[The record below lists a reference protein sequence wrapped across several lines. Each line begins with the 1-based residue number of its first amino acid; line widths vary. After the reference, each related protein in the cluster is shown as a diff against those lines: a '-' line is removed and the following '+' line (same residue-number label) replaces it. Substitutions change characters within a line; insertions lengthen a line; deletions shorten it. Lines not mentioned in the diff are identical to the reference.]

1 MRRPRSAE
9 PAVESPSLESPSLG
23 SRSAAPSAGPTA
35 RLAAL
40 PRSWIAALLLVAAL
54 NLAVVAAVTAAHAT
68 QARTAGFAP
77 LVAALDGADLV
88 RGGALVHGAAVRTG
102 EEHTLLVD
110 PSAAAGTADGFDTRL
125 ALVLAGDGIAIVD
138 GDQRWTIPYDADDG
152 ALTAGELVALLAG
165 WNAAQRVPALAFAVL
180 TGLLTTAL
188 SAAVLALGVRFAG
201 RGTITARAALAWWS
215 VALAGTGVVA
225 ATAVLVTDGA
235 VGRTAALAST
245 LVAATLAF
253 CLLALADVRRRMTG
267 AGALGVRS
275 APPHLPRLALLTR
288 RTLTPRR
295 HTPAGASTR
304 R

>member
-1 MRRPRSAE
+1 VRQV
-9 PAVESPSLESPSLG
+9 AV
-23 SRSAAPSAGPTA
+23 SRTVHGAA

-40 PRSWIAALLLVAAL
+40 PRSWIAVLLLVAAL

-77 LVAALDGADLV
+77 LVAALGGADLV
-88 RGGALVHGAAVRTG
+88 RGGTLVHSEAVLTG
-102 EEHTLLVD
+102 EDHTLLVD
-110 PSAAAGTADGFDTRL
+110 PSAAAETADGFDTRL
-125 ALVLAGDGIAIVD
+125 ALVLAGDGVAIVD
-138 GDQRWTIPYDADDG
+138 GRQRWTIPYEPDDG
-152 ALTAGELVALLAG
+152 ALTADELVALLAG
-165 WNAAQRVPALAFAVL
+165 WDAAQRVPALAFAVL
-180 TGLLTTAL
+180 TGLLTTTL

-201 RGTITARAALAWWS
+201 RGIVPARAALAWWS

-235 VGRTAALAST
+235 AGRTAALAGT

-253 CLLALADVRRRMTG
+253 CLLALTEVCRRMPD
-267 AGALGVRS
+267 AGAHGVRS
-275 APPHLPRLALLTR
+275 TPPHLLL

-295 HTPAGASTR
+295 HTPARAGTR